1 MSLDLSTSR
10 DIPLHDLHPAPDDLR
25 GEVLSGLRRA
35 PRTLPCKYF
44 YDAVGSRLFDK
55 ICDLDEYYLTRA
67 ECAILQ
73 QDGAEIARAIGPG
86 ALLVELG
93 SGSSTKTHIVLEA
106 LERPVGYVPIDI
118 SRDHLLAA
126 ARRISR
132 TFAELPVHPVCAD
145 FSEGLSLPDGVDGA
159 APRYVFFPGSTVGN
173 FDAAGRH
180 RVLEHVVGLYGDAG
194 GGLLIGIDLIKDRD
208 RLEAAYNDSAGVTA
222 AFNLNLLDR
231 VNRELDAD
239 FDVARFRHE
248 AVFNPEKSRVEMYL
262 VSEADQIARV
272 EGHRFEFRRGDRI
285 CTEHSYKF
293 SVEGFSEQAARVGL
307 ERRGLWTD
315 PDDLF
320 AVLLFEAHQTRSRT
334 R

>member
-1 MSLDLSTSR
+1 MSLDASLPR
-10 DIPLHDLHPAPDDLR
+10 DIRLHDLHPARDDLR
-25 GEVLSGLRRA
+25 GEVLSGLRQ
-35 PRTLPCKYF
+35 PQRTLPCKYF
-44 YDAVGSRLFDK
+44 YDAVGSRLFDE

-67 ECAILQ
+67 ECSILEQ
-73 QDGAEIARAIGPG
+73 AGAEIARAIGPG
-86 ALLVELG
+86 ALLIELG

-106 LERPVGYVPIDI
+106 LQRPAGYVPVDI
-118 SRDHLLAA
+118 SREHLVAA

-132 TFAELPVHPVCAD
+132 AFPGLPVHPVCAD
-145 FSEGLSLPDGVDGA
+145 FTEGLGLPDGVDRA
-159 APRYVFFPGSTVGN
+159 APRWVFFPGSTVGN
-173 FDAAGRH
+173 FDAAGRR
-180 RVLEHVVGLYGDAG
+180 RVLEHVVAVHGAAG

-248 AVFNPEKSRVEMYL
+248 AVFNPAKSRVEMYL
-262 VSEADQIARV
+262 VSEADQTACV
-272 EGHRFEFRRGDRI
+272 EGHRFEFRRGERI

-293 SVEGFSEQAARVGL
+293 SVEGFSRQAASVGL

-315 PDDLF
+315 PEALF
-320 AVLLFEAHQTRSRT
+320 AVLLFGVRRTRS
-334 R
+334 

>member
-1 MSLDLSTSR
+1 LSLDLSTPR

-25 GEVLSGLRRA
+25 GEVLSGLHRA

-44 YDAVGSRLFDK
+44 YDAVGSRLFDE

-67 ECAILQ
+67 ECAILE
-73 QDGAEIARAIGPG
+73 QDGADIARAIGPG

-106 LERPVGYVPIDI
+106 LERSAGYVPVDI
-118 SRDHLLAA
+118 SREHLVAA
-126 ARRISR
+126 AHRISQA
-132 TFAELPVHPVCAD
+132 FPELPVHPVCAD
-145 FSEGLSLPDGVDGA
+145 FTEGVGLPDGVDES
-159 APRYVFFPGSTVGN
+159 APRYVFFPGSTIGN
-173 FDAAGRH
+173 FDAAGRL
-180 RVLEHVVGLYGDAG
+180 RVLEHVVELCGDTG

-208 RLEAAYNDSAGVTA
+208 VLEAAYNDAAGVTA
-222 AFNLNLLDR
+222 AFNLNLLER

-248 AVFNPEKSRVEMYL
+248 AVFNQARCRVEMYL

-272 EGHRFEFRRGDRI
+272 EGHRFAFRRGERI

-307 ERRGLWTD
+307 ERRGVWTD
-315 PDDLF
+315 PDEQF
-320 AVLLFEAHQTRSRT
+320 AVLLFEARACA
-334 R
+334 

>member
-1 MSLDLSTSR
+1 LSLDLSVPR
-10 DIPLHDLHPAPDDLR
+10 DIPLHDLHPAPEDLR

-44 YDAVGSRLFDK
+44 YDAVGSRLFDE

-67 ECAILQ
+67 ECAILER
-73 QDGAEIARAIGPG
+73 DGAEIARAIGPG

-93 SGSSTKTHIVLEA
+93 SGSSAKTHIVLEA
-106 LERPVGYVPIDI
+106 LERPAGYVPVDI
-118 SRDHLLAA
+118 SRDHLMAA
-126 ARRISR
+126 AHRISR
-132 TFAELPVHPVCAD
+132 SFPALPVHPVCAD
-145 FSEGLSLPDGVDGA
+145 FTEGVGLPDGIDES
-159 APRYVFFPGSTVGN
+159 APRYVFFPGSTIGN

-180 RVLEHVVGLYGDAG
+180 RVLEHVVELHGDAG
-194 GGLLIGIDLIKDRD
+194 GGLLVGIDLIKDRD
-208 RLEAAYNDSAGVTA
+208 VLEAAYNDAAGVTA
-222 AFNLNLLDR
+222 AFNLNLLER

-248 AVFNPEKSRVEMYL
+248 AVFNEARSRVEMYL
-262 VSEADQIARV
+262 VSEVDQIARV
-272 EGHRFEFRRGDRI
+272 EGHRFVFRRGERI

-315 PDDLF
+315 PEERF
-320 AVLLFEAHQTRSRT
+320 AVLLFETGACA
-334 R
+334 

>member
-1 MSLDLSTSR
+1 VSLDPSVPR
-10 DIPLHDLHPAPDDLR
+10 DISLHDLHPAPDDLR

-44 YDAVGSRLFDK
+44 YDAAGSRLFDA

-67 ECAILQ
+67 ECAILAR
-73 QDGAEIARAIGPG
+73 DGAEIARAIGPG

-93 SGSSTKTHIVLEA
+93 SGSSAKTHIVLRA
-106 LERPVGYVPIDI
+106 LERPVGYVPVDI
-118 SRDHLLAA
+118 SREHLIAA

-132 TFAELPVHPVCAD
+132 AFPALPVHPVCAD
-145 FSEGLSLPDGVDGA
+145 FTEGLGLPDGVDET

-173 FDAAGRH
+173 FDAAGRR
-180 RVLEHVVGLYGDAG
+180 RVLGDVVELCGDAG

-208 RLEAAYNDSAGVTA
+208 RLEAAYNDSSGVTA

-239 FDVARFRHE
+239 FDVTRFRHE
-248 AVFNPEKSRVEMYL
+248 AVFNEAKSRVEMYL
-262 VSEADQIARV
+262 VSEVDQTARV
-272 EGHRFEFRRGDRI
+272 EGHRFAFRRGERI

-293 SVEGFSEQAARVGL
+293 SVEGFSQQVAEVGL

-315 PDDLF
+315 PEALF
-320 AVLLFEAHQTRSRT
+320 AVLLFEAR
-334 R
+334 